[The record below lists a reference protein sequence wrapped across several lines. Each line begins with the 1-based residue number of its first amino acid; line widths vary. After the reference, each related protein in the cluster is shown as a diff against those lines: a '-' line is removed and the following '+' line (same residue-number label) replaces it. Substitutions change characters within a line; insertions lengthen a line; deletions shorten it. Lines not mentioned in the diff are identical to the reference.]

1 MSEGP
6 KGIGGPSPQAVLGAV
21 SFLNTK
27 PLVAGLQ
34 QDEGI
39 RLDYAVPSVLGDWLL
54 SGQVDAALVPVVGL
68 AAPQAIEPV
77 SDACIASDGE
87 TLTVRVFSRVPPSRV
102 RRLQV
107 DGDSRTSVVLA
118 KVLWHEM
125 FGHIAETMPLAP
137 HAAPANEEG
146 VLLIGDKVITLRPRG
161 FAFEMDLGAAW
172 RELTG
177 LPFVYAVWAK
187 LAGTRVDDLAER
199 LSASRDLGVSRSAQI
214 ADVEGPAAGW
224 PVEIA
229 RRYLTEYMDY
239 RLTDRHRNGMALFLK
254 TATELGLLG
263 SADDRQTE
271 DAPARRA

>member
-1 MSEGP
+1 MSGRP
-6 KGIGGPSPQAVLGAV
+6 KGIGGRSPQVALGAV

-39 RLDYAVPSVLGDWLL
+39 RLDYAVPSVLCDWLL
-54 SGQVDAALVPVVGL
+54 SGRVDAALVPVVHL
-68 AAPQAIEPV
+68 AAPRAIEPI

-102 RRLQV
+102 RRLLV
-107 DGDSRTSVVLA
+107 DGDSQTSVVLA
-118 KVLWHEM
+118 KLLWREM
-125 FGHIAETMPLAP
+125 FGHVAETMPLEP
-137 HAAPANEEG
+137 HAAPANEDG

-177 LPFVYAVWAK
+177 LPFVYAVWAM
-187 LAGTRVDDLAER
+187 LAGTPIENLAER
-199 LSASRDLGVSRSAQI
+199 LSASRDLGVSRSSQI
-214 ADVEGPAAGW
+214 AEVEGPAAGW
-224 PVEIA
+224 PIETA

-239 RLTDRHRNGMALFLK
+239 RLTVRHRDGMALFLN
-254 TATELGLLG
+254 TAAELGLLE
-263 SADDRQTE
+263 SAGDRQTGN
-271 DAPARRA
+271 AAARPV